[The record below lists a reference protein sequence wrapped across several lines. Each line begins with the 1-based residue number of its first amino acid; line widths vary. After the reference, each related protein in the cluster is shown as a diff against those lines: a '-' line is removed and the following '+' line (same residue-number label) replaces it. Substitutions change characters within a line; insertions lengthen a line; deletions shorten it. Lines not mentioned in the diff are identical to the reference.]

1 MTDRSTALQAKAEC
15 VWGHAMFMSN
25 IQDICI
31 VLVTDNS
38 RFDLSRVQ
46 PQKEWWRERRV
57 APATFFGFPDV
68 TKAGMR
74 GGSMYTEQMD
84 AVTLA
89 VLADKCVQENVWDP
103 EMWLKFSWR
112 AQQLSTRT
120 QEPDL
125 CYIFRAFARADWFDQ
140 NLLTTYLGRLH
151 RRLPQFQLP
160 DVAVLLEAFENPRFR
175 QGEYL
180 QRSLTHMALLLQPVQ
195 AGLLLLAEAWLYL
208 AVVSCGDMVLS
219 SQVSSMIRMNRS
231 MNPERARLSLTLL
244 PRAFTTCSLQLLA
257 CMRRG
262 RIPRSTEEKPRRS
275 LLSLLT
281 RLWSTSASS
290 SSLRPSKS
298 PDPEVSLP
306 SLPAD
311 TPPAED
317 ARTLQ
322 DSAEAK
328 WLPRLS
334 ASERPGASRSRLKV
348 RLPRAKARKQRQKS
362 EALARDALR
371 RKDYSFETM
380 VRVLEAVHFPM
391 NKTRKNVLPDGV
403 EAVHGMVLGLYAF
416 AYNIGYSDASK
427 KNPNLV
433 RLLSAFC
440 RAAHPDFEFT
450 SIQVNKNYAARPHVD
465 KNNLGNSFIIGLGN
479 YKGGELW
486 AHDDEGDVPVDLTE
500 SIRSM
505 LHYRAGVTYRGRTF
519 DINCRWQSFDGNRL
533 HFARPFEG
541 TRYSLVFYTC
551 DRFQQASEGVRRAM
565 CSAGFTFKW
574 SSMRL
579 QDALSAKNEERKRCR
594 DEFETE
600 QKALFREER
609 RREKEEL
616 GPCMARTWNKGWGG
630 DCTNPKHADGGDFCQ
645 QHLKVWRTHG
655 RVDGPVPEKKRAEM
669 LKWQKI
675 HVGKGMQAPDP
686 LPRGAVI
693 LICLN
698 FWEGLRSV
706 AEELCFLICVSSALG
721 PGRPGLLL
729 SPSAPAASTQSKE
742 GLRRMNSVS
751 RQPGTCQALL
761 LRELSE
767 LSPSQVPSFEDAP
780 CWSLARELKGKLR
793 NAGRENPED
802 LALLAMALSSGK
814 IHHEELW
821 LELTTNLEME
831 MHRMSGSAASQAAYA
846 ASKSGHRG
854 IKLYENAGRLLG
866 EEASKL
872 SAMDCAYAAG
882 AFLRGP
888 GSLAEQVV
896 LRGAV
901 GARILELGLPS
912 FDAQALAM
920 VLDALSRAAPST
932 WGVETLASSVLEE
945 VHGRADELS
954 LDELALVVRSLGYL
968 QPQTPQVLHNV
979 LDHALRAAKDQGGSA
994 RTLAM
999 LCQGIAMQPS
1009 SLLLDASERLEALLP
1024 EVQKALQEKPTAE
1037 SAAQILWSLS
1047 RCTSSSRRG
1056 VFAACD
1062 EVLVARAA
1070 ELPASLLVRLAE
1082 ALAAASRTGVTPSKA
1097 LINKVSHHLDMKRY
1111 DLPPGKLWRAARA
1124 FEVLGVPQNISLEER
1139 DQPAAKPPRRQGSQ
1153 KLEPA

>member
-1 MTDRSTALQAKAEC
+1 
-15 VWGHAMFMSN
+15 
-25 IQDICI
+25 
-31 VLVTDNS
+31 
-38 RFDLSRVQ
+38 
-46 PQKEWWRERRV
+46 
-57 APATFFGFPDV
+57 
-68 TKAGMR
+68 MR

-103 EMWLKFSWR
+103 ELWLKFSWR

-180 QRSLTHMALLLQPVQ
+180 QRSLTHMALLLQHRDDAAVEDLARTCVALRNLHPQPADISVEVQ
-195 AGLLLLAEAWLYL
+195 AGLLLLAEVQIASIFQAFGSLPSP
-208 AVVSCGDMVLS
+208 AAAAMHAG
-219 SQVSSMIRMNRS
+219 
-231 MNPERARLSLTLL
+231 RLH
-244 PRAFTTCSLQLLA
+244 PK
-257 CMRRG
+257 
-262 RIPRSTEEKPRRS
+262 EKPRRS
-275 LLSLLT
+275 LLSLFR
-281 RLWSTSASS
+281 RLWGTKAT
-290 SSLRPSKS
+290 RPSGS
-298 PDPEVSLP
+298 SDPEASLP
-306 SLPAD
+306 SLRAD
-311 TPPAED
+311 APPAEH
-317 ARTLQ
+317 ATTPQ
-322 DSAEAK
+322 DSAEDQRR
-328 WLPRLS
+328 LPRPRRRLS
-334 ASERPGASRSRLKV
+334 GSLSGRGHGLGRLKL

-371 RKDYSFETM
+371 CKDFSFETI

-519 DINCRWQSFDGNRL
+519 DINGRWQSFDGNRL
-533 HFARPFEG
+533 HCARPFEG

-551 DRFQQASEGVRRAM
+551 DRFQQASQGVRSAM

-594 DEFETE
+594 DEFEIE
-600 QKALFREER
+600 QKALVREER

-630 DCTNPKHADGGDFCQ
+630 DCTNPKHVDGGDFCQ

-675 HVGKGMQAPDP
+675 LVGKG
-686 LPRGAVI
+686 V
-693 LICLN
+693 
-698 FWEGLRSV
+698 
-706 AEELCFLICVSSALG
+706 
-721 PGRPGLLL
+721 
-729 SPSAPAASTQSKE
+729 
-742 GLRRMNSVS
+742 
-751 RQPGTCQALL
+751 QALL

-767 LSPSQVPSFEDAP
+767 LSPSQAIGVLLSLVRWELVNSEHHQGNAAADL

-814 IHHEELW
+814 IDHEELW
-821 LELTTNLEME
+821 QELITNLEME

-846 ASKSGHRG
+846 ASKNGHRG
-854 IKLYENAGRLLG
+854 IKLYQNAGRLLG

-901 GARILELGLPS
+901 GAQIHELGLPS
-912 FDAQALAM
+912 FDAEALAM
-920 VLDALSRAAPST
+920 MLDALSRAAPST
-932 WGVETLASSVLEE
+932 WGVETLASAVLQE

-954 LDELALVVRSLGYL
+954 FDELALVVRSLGYL
-968 QPQTPQVLHNV
+968 QPQTLQVLQDV
-979 LDHALRAAKDQGGSA
+979 LDHALRAAKDQGSSA
-994 RTLAM
+994 RSFAM
-999 LCQGIAMQPS
+999 LCQGIAMQPP

-1024 EVQKALQEKPTAE
+1024 EVEKALQEKPTAE

-1047 RCTSSSRRG
+1047 RCTSSSREG
-1056 VFAACD
+1056 VFAVCD
-1062 EVLVARAA
+1062 EVLSARAA
-1070 ELPASLLVRLAE
+1070 ELPASLLIRLAE
-1082 ALAAASRTGVTPSKA
+1082 ALAAVSRTGLNPSQA
-1097 LINKVSHHLDMKRY
+1097 LIKKVSYLLDMKRY
-1111 DLPPGKLWRAARA
+1111 DLPSGKLWRAARA
-1124 FEVLGVPQNISLEER
+1124 FELLRVPKNISLEDR
-1139 DQPAAKPPRRQGSQ
+1139 DQPASAKVPRRQGSQ
-1153 KLEPA
+1153 KLEPLEPA